1 MYKFPQ
7 IDVAD
12 LLGNTS
18 LCTIS
23 PEVIWERLVTPQV
36 KALLGDIEYSKVTVR
51 ETVAG
56 DFPGDEVTNLNQ
68 HRIYGTDLD
77 RVRLPYLNAF
87 FKTTYG
93 AFVVKYEGL
102 KWKAFGWYGDLRNP
116 QLIFKCALRDRRYD
130 GTRRANDNSLIDFA
144 GCYDD
149 PVNAPLSLPNI
160 FPDAKCA
167 EASVYGFMPGS
178 RLADATGDAE
188 YDRFVENPFRFINQP
203 EVFLKHFQMAW
214 KSTRA
219 PGQNGNPIPDVSRTI
234 IPDIDKLALAAG
246 YDYVENASSHYHVAR
261 WTESQGYKYA
271 TPELVELMNQF
282 AQGLKRIKASGI
294 KLTRQQ
300 ESWVCVLQSLP
311 AEHIPAGLM
320 LNGPKWPQDNIGAVN
335 LWMYKPI
342 SARAIALDKAN
353 AEAKA
358 AADKM
363 AAEAKAEAAKPA
375 VAAVVFEATPVPFPA
390 VVPAGSTPD
399 ASALVAPAPSQPAP
413 ADKKS

>member
-1 MYKFPQ
+1 MYKFPP

-12 LLGNTS
+12 MLGNTS
-18 LCTIS
+18 LCTIT
-23 PEVIWERLVTPQV
+23 PEVIWEKLCTPQV

-51 ETVAG
+51 ETVSG

-102 KWKAFGWYGDLRNP
+102 KWKAFGWYGDLRSP

-149 PVNAPLSLPNI
+149 PVNAPLKLPNI
-160 FPDAKCA
+160 FADAKCA

-178 RLADATGDAE
+178 RLSDATGDTE

-214 KSTRA
+214 KSSRA
-219 PGQNGNPIPDVSRTI
+219 PGQNGNPIPDVSRSI
-234 IPDIDKLALAAG
+234 IPTIDRLALAAG

-271 TPELVELMNQF
+271 TPELVELMKQF
-282 AQGLKRIKASGI
+282 ADGLKRIKASGI
-294 KLTRQQ
+294 KLTRAQ

-311 AEHIPAGLM
+311 AEHIPAGLN

-335 LWMYKPI
+335 LWMYKPL
-342 SARAIALDKAN
+342 SARAIALDAAN
-353 AEAKA
+353 AEAKV
-358 AADKM
+358 AADKL
-363 AAEAKAEAAKPA
+363 AAAAKTEAATPTVSVVGPVVVSDA
-375 VAAVVFEATPVPFPA
+375 APVA
-390 VVPAGSTPD
+390 
-399 ASALVAPAPSQPAP
+399 VAPAPAGVTATDASAGSAKVDKPAGT
-413 ADKKS
+413 

>member
-1 MYKFPQ
+1 MYKFPP

-18 LCTIS
+18 LCTIT

-116 QLIFKCALRDRRYD
+116 QLIFKCALRDRRFD

-160 FPDAKCA
+160 FADAKCA

-311 AEHIPAGLM
+311 AEHIPAGL
-320 LNGPKWPQDNIGAVN
+320 NIDGPKWPQDNIGAVN

-358 AADKM
+358 AADKL

-375 VAAVVFEATPVPFPA
+375 VVAVEATPAPVVVPPVAVPVDSTPA
-390 VVPAGSTPD
+390 VPAQT
-399 ASALVAPAPSQPAP
+399 
-413 ADKKS
+413 DKKS

>member
-18 LCTIS
+18 LCTIT
-23 PEVIWERLVTPQV
+23 PEVIWARLVTPQV

-116 QLIFKCALRDRRYD
+116 QLIFKCALRDRRFD

-160 FPDAKCA
+160 FADAKCA

-178 RLADATGDAE
+178 RLSDATGDAE

-311 AEHIPAGLM
+311 AEHIPAGL
-320 LNGPKWPQDNIGAVN
+320 NIDGPKWPQDNIGAVN

-353 AEAKA
+353 AEAKS
-358 AADKM
+358 AADKT
-363 AAEAKAEAAKPA
+363 AKAVPAKAESASLSDVASVVSAASPAPVVVPTVAVSVDPTPA
-375 VAAVVFEATPVPFPA
+375 VPA
-390 VVPAGSTPD
+390 QT
-399 ASALVAPAPSQPAP
+399 
-413 ADKKS
+413 DKKS